1 MSPQRRSLLLAVA
14 VLVVVALAAAGYF
27 AYTNHQQSALK
38 SSLASGYATQ
48 PLTAPFTPRN
58 QTWSASSQTWQYSY
72 TANLTGPDAVAAA
85 KSQLAKGAY
94 QVDARHP
101 DTSSADSTTLYRDLI
116 TEDVALTVQIS
127 PDPPAEGQAAT
138 STVTVTLSPMHN

>member
-1 MSPQRRSLLLAVA
+1 MNKSKLPLQVLGIMV
-14 VLVVVALAAAGYF
+14 VLVLVAPLIWWQWSAHKTEQTKTSLAA
-27 AYTNHQQSALK
+27 
-38 SSLASGYATQ
+38 GYATQ

-58 QTWSASSQTWQYSY
+58 QTWSASTQTWQYSY
-72 TANLTGPDAVAAA
+72 TANLSGPDAVAAA

-101 DTSSADSTTLYRDLI
+101 DTASADSTTLYRDLI
-116 TEDVALTVQIS
+116 TEDVALTVQIF
-127 PDPPAEGQAAT
+127 PDPPADGQAAT